1 MQKLINTLLTL
12 VIGLTPI
19 ISYAATD
26 QGIMGAPAVA
36 TQKEMA
42 PDETNEPKAKD
53 MKMKEEDHAAALKK
67 AQAKYDAALKKARD
81 AYAKAL
87 IAKKDKKAAQA
98 ALKKAE
104 VAAKKMYT
112 ADKNSAMKAK
122 TKPPQKPEEKT
133 NAAAK
138 NNTAPMMKK

>member
-42 PDETNEPKAKD
+42 PDETNEPKAKVQSV
-53 MKMKEEDHAAALKK
+53 ENENVLSGQSGIFGITEVVVLGPAGRQLKK
-67 AQAKYDAALKKARD
+67 WIQID
-81 AYAKAL
+81 
-87 IAKKDKKAAQA
+87 
-98 ALKKAE
+98 
-104 VAAKKMYT
+104 
-112 ADKNSAMKAK
+112 NK
-122 TKPPQKPEEKT
+122 TWEYR
-133 NAAAK
+133 NNHNK
-138 NNTAPMMKK
+138 NNESEK